1 MKLQLCNFSGYK
13 IQPGHG
19 KTMVR
24 TDGKTFM
31 FMNKKCEH
39 SFLMKRNPREVRWTM
54 LYRRIHKKGIEEEIT
69 KKRTRRIQKFTRAI
83 VGASLTDIMAKR
95 NMKPE
100 VRKAQREQAIRA
112 AKEKNRAAKASKKA
126 SAPAPSKQA
135 KKGTQKAPKLPR
147 SGRPGHG
154 GHGGR
159 R

>member
-24 TDGKTFM
+24 TDGKVYVFM
-31 FMNKKCEH
+31 SAKCERAH
-39 SFLMKRNPREVRWTM
+39 MMKRNPREVRWTI
-54 LYRRIHKKGIEEEIT
+54 LYRRKHKKGMEEETT
-69 KKRTRRIQKFTRAI
+69 KKRTRRTQKYQRAI
-83 VGASLTDIMAKR
+83 VGASLIDIMTKR

-112 AKEKNRAAKASKKA
+112 AKEKNKAAKASKKA
-126 SAPAPSKQA
+126 NAPQSSKS
-135 KKGTQKAPKLPR
+135 KKATQKAPKMPR
-147 SGRPGHG
+147 AGRPGHG